1 VDDDRDFYL
10 AGQRMLAVLG
20 YEVVAHS
27 SSRRALEEFK
37 SQPRRFDL
45 IICDQTMPGL
55 TGLELAAACL
65 SLRPNVP
72 FILVTGFS
80 ETVTPGKVQDLGIEE
95 VVTKPFN
102 LKQIGEIVKK
112 VLKKNKP

>member
-45 IICDQTMPGL
+45 IISDQTMPGL
-55 TGLELAAACL
+55 TGLELVTSCIQV
-65 SLRPNVP
+65 RPDIP
-72 FILVTGFS
+72 IILCTGYN
-80 ETVTPGKVQDLGIEE
+80 ETVTPEKAQAAGIRE
-95 VVTKPFN
+95 VVNKPFN
-102 LKQIGEIVKK
+102 LRQIGEIVKK